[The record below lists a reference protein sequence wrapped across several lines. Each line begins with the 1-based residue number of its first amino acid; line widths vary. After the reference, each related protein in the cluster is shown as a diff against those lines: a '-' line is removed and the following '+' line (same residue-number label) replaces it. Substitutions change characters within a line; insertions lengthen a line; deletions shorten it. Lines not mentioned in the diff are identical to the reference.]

1 MKPRDSVFNTIIP
14 SCNGVTTCNIVT
26 SLLQIIFILC
36 GGQAMLPSSNTA
48 HALLL
53 PDLGLVQ
60 LLLWQ
65 LWPILLQEETVPH
78 LYPPCSAP
86 QTAWELCWTQPSS
99 NTHLPIGTNTSH
111 LPQSLSKHCIDLC
124 DLSRAAPVQNSN
136 TWLCR
141 WGKTGSFYHYLIQQ
155 PGSGSS
161 FACPRSHSKKCD
173 IHRQTEM
180 RDRGQ
185 KKKGKALL
193 KRSAGQN
200 SLGTQERFAQSATK

>member
-1 MKPRDSVFNTIIP
+1 MPCCSQTWDLCNSCSGP
-14 SCNGVTTCNIVT
+14 SFCKKKQFLT
-26 SLLQIIFILC
+26 SIHR
-36 GGQAMLPSSNTA
+36 ALP
-48 HALLL
+48 HRL
-53 PDLGLVQ
+53 PGSCAGRSL
-60 LLLWQ
+60 
-65 LWPILLQEETVPH
+65 
-78 LYPPCSAP
+78 A
-86 QTAWELCWTQPSS
+86 A
-99 NTHLPIGTNTSH
+99 THLPIGMNTSH
-111 LPQSLSKHCIDLC
+111 LPQSLSKHCMDLC

-155 PGSGSS
+155 PGSESS

-180 RDRGQ
+180 RDRGR
-185 KKKGKALL
+185 KRKGKALL